1 MRLRVIKH
9 TTSEGPGAVASW
21 ARERGYTLDTT
32 ELEQGQALP
41 SPADFDA
48 LVLMGGPMSVNNED
62 AFAWLRPEKALVRE
76 TLAKGKK
83 VLGICLGAQMIA
95 SALGAKIAPNAFK
108 EIGWFPLEATAAGQ
122 GHPFFKR
129 LPRVLPV
136 FHWHG
141 ETFGIPKGAVHL
153 ARTPVCEHQ
162 AFALRNQA
170 LGLQCHMEV
179 DADSLRDM
187 VEGGREELTPGVP
200 FIQNQAVLLGQ
211 PELLGPL
218 GIVCRA
224 VLDDWIT
231 A

>member
-1 MRLRVIKH
+1 MQLRVIKH
-9 TTSEGPGAVASW
+9 TTFEGPGAVAAW
-21 ARERGYTLDTT
+21 AKERGYALETT

-48 LVLMGGPMSVNNED
+48 LVLMGGPMSVNEED
-62 AFAWLRPEKALVRE
+62 VYAWLRPEKALVRE

-95 SALGAKIAPNAFK
+95 SAMGAKIAPNAFK
-108 EIGWFPLEATAAGQ
+108 EIGWFPLEATAGGQ
-122 GHPFFKR
+122 DHPFFKR
-129 LPRVLPV
+129 MPKVMPA

-153 ARTPVCEHQ
+153 ARTSVCEHQ
-162 AFALRNQA
+162 AFALGSQA
-170 LGLQCHMEV
+170 LGLQFHMEV
-179 DADSLRDM
+179 DADSLREM
-187 VEGGREELTPGVP
+187 VEGGREEIVAGAP

-224 VLDDWIT
+224 VLDDWIM